1 MAQAAPKRKP
11 RRTAATA
18 AGPGDGDTWQLK
30 DAKARFSELFS
41 RALERPQRVT
51 RHGKRA
57 VVVLAE
63 EEYRRLRDR
72 GTERKNLAQFL
83 AELPLA
89 ELDLRREDIDIFPR
103 DIDL

>member
-18 AGPGDGDTWQLK
+18 AGPGEGDTWQLK

-63 EEYRRLRDR
+63 EEYRKLRDR
-72 GTERKNLAQFL
+72 GTEHQNLAQFL